1 MGGNWVFRMKDQSK
15 GISTSSFCQK
25 HLDRF
30 IIMKYLLKP
39 TLLILGALLIINAS
53 TSIVNTTD
61 FYKKETGQTL
71 YYQSFSGYE
80 DVNSDGSAS
89 IYYSLWQGYALPWD
103 DKSVPLI
110 IWLQGGPGAPSQFG
124 CFNEVGPITI
134 EGKKGNLKAT

>member
-1 MGGNWVFRMKDQSK
+1 
-15 GISTSSFCQK
+15 
-25 HLDRF
+25 
-30 IIMKYLLKP
+30 MKYLLKT
-39 TLLILGALLIINAS
+39 TLLILGACFIISASASIIN
-53 TSIVNTTD
+53 TTE
-61 FYKKETGQTL
+61 FYNKQTGQQL
-71 YYQSFSGYE
+71 YFQSFSGYE

-89 IYYSLWQGYALPWD
+89 IYYSLWQGHLLSWD